1 MGIKC
6 NEMKTLHY
14 ARRVIYAVLP
24 NRIESNRIESNRRR
38 EEKRRE
44 EEKSLSTL
52 VYIYIYIRYEGDV
65 YGCS

>member
-38 EEKRRE
+38 EEKRRRE
-44 EEKSLSTL
+44 ELEYLSL
-52 VYIYIYIRYEGDV
+52 YIYIYIRYEGDV

>member
-24 NRIESNRIESNRRR
+24 NRIES
-38 EEKRRE
+38 EKRRE
-44 EEKSLSTL
+44 EKK
-52 VYIYIYIRYEGDV
+52 RRA
-65 YGCS
+65 

>member
-24 NRIESNRIESNRRR
+24 NRIESNRIG

-52 VYIYIYIRYEGDV
+52 VYIYIYIYDMRVMCMDV
-65 YGCS
+65 VSW